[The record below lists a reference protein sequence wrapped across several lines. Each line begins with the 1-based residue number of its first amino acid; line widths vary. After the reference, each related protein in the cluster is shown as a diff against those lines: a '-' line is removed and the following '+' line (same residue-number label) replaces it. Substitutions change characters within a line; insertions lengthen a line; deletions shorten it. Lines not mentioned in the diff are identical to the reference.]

1 MCDVSDPKIAQAYAA
16 IEQSEDT
23 NWLILGY
30 NDTRDVI
37 SLYSKGSGG
46 LSEFRQ
52 HLSNEVLYGFVRI
65 DGRFILITWVSEQVR
80 LNIHLIITYIIAR
93 ALVHSRSVANVLKSH
108 NAQITASSL
117 NDLSDANIRTRL
129 KLNENQV
136 PNRSRPPS
144 MSERKRS
151 SLAARRKSQQTPPP
165 NNSEQVVDEPESFVE
180 ASEDFPPSLQQDNGE
195 ALKRQQ
201 QEGQLLKEAAEE
213 AKKKQ
218 EATAAAAAALE
229 KQQQQQKE
237 TEAARQHQE
246 QQEQQN
252 QQRKKE
258 EAERKAIEKQQQKEA
273 EKQRKE
279 LDQKQLEKAEA
290 AKKQEAEFAAKKQ
303 KELEAKKKA
312 EAEAVAQ
319 KKVAE
324 AEAKKKAEAEKR
336 RLEEQKAMERRMKEA
351 EKNKDVMLSGFA
363 SVQPNT
369 SPFWRR
375 RYFIIRGK
383 NLILYRDELN
393 PKPIHVIDLRTVTRL
408 SPIDQERETFVPN
421 AFVLETQSEGSYQVF
436 AGSKNEC
443 MTILTAL
450 QTVISS

>member
-1 MCDVSDPKIAQAYAA
+1 MCDVSDPKIAQAYAE
-16 IEQSEDT
+16 IEQSEET

-65 DGRFILITWVSEQVR
+65 DGRFILITWVSEQVSGVR
-80 LNIHLIITYIIAR
+80 RAR

-195 ALKRQQ
+195 TLKRQQ
-201 QEGQLLKEAAEE
+201 REEQLLKEAEE

-218 EATAAAAAALE
+218 EATAAAAATLE

-258 EAERKAIEKQQQKEA
+258 EAERKAIEKQQRKEA

-279 LDQKQLEKAEA
+279 LEQKQLEEAEA
-290 AKKQEAEFAAKKQ
+290 AKKQEAEFAVKKQ
-303 KELEAKKKA
+303 KEVEAKKKA
-312 EAEAVAQ
+312 EAEAAVQ
-319 KKVAE
+319 KKAAE